1 MFCALGP
8 GNVSYACYSHLTA
21 PSTVIKAI
29 FALPADEA
37 SKQPH
42 SLLYNNWVIKTMS
55 GNNVQNNFKCTFTG
69 ESRVENYRATHTH
82 THARSP
88 GKSFLLGL
96 ISTIFPC
103 FYDPKIQVF
112 GVWPRPGPS
121 FPLFQLPWAL
131 SSGLWVL
138 GSALDPALSSPAA
151 SRLHFVVANFLLT
164 VVWVFHSLRL
174 PACLPANCFTRSD
187 LNLFCSQHAH
197 GRSLDI

>member
-1 MFCALGP
+1 MHFHWREQSGK
-8 GNVSYACYSHLTA
+8 VQSH
-21 PSTVIKAI
+21 
-29 FALPADEA
+29 
-37 SKQPH
+37 
-42 SLLYNNWVIKTMS
+42 
-55 GNNVQNNFKCTFTG
+55 
-69 ESRVENYRATHTH
+69 THTH
-82 THARSP
+82 THDRSP

-112 GVWPRPGPS
+112 GVWPWPGPS

-174 PACLPANCFTRSD
+174 PACLPTVLPVLTSICSVHSMPTGAVWTFNC
-187 LNLFCSQHAH
+187 LLFECATAGH
-197 GRSLDI
+197 GK